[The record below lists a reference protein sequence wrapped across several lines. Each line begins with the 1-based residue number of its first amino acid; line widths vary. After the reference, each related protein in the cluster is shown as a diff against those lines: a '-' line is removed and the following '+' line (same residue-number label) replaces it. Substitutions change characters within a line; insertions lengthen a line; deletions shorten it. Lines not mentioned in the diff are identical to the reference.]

1 MKEKEKEAQ
10 KQEQEEEK
18 ICPRCGSPYNYL
30 STTVV
35 NGREYVYAVHVI
47 SRSKGKVK
55 LRKCYLGPKQE
66 YINVSKLHE
75 DLGLNF
81 KPITEPE
88 RALEYLAKIV
98 DYLNEHGEKEQIR
111 EAKALLK
118 TLRVRKAK

>member
-1 MKEKEKEAQ
+1 MKKESLEAKEE
-10 KQEQEEEK
+10 EQEEEK
-18 ICPRCGSPYNYL
+18 LCPRCNQPYNYL

-55 LRKCYLGPKQE
+55 LRKCYLGPKEE
-66 YINVSKLHE
+66 YINVSRLHE
-75 DLGLNF
+75 QEGLEF
-81 KPITEPE
+81 KPITDSN
-88 RALEYLAKIV
+88 RALEYLEKIV